1 MASSAPSNT
10 SPPAPPPTSTWLR
23 RLIISLTLL
32 AWIALAFVLVWL
44 IGRVA
49 QALLLLAIGA
59 LLAYV
64 LYPLVRFFHTLLPVF
79 FPAFLA
85 NFFIFTAWGSC
96 CFLSATT
103 SLNSLNSLFNYL

>member
-1 MASSAPSNT
+1 MASSAPTNT
-10 SPPAPPPTSTWLR
+10 SPPAPTPTSTWLR

-32 AWIALAFVLVWL
+32 AWIARAFVLVWL

-64 LYPLVRFFHTLLPVF
+64 LYPLVRFLQHVMPR
-79 FPAFLA
+79 FLA
-85 NFFIFTAWGSC
+85 LISAYLLM
-96 CFLSATT
+96 LSGLGILLYFVA
-103 SLNSLNSLFNYL
+103 SPLI